1 MGVLLE
7 ISGRKGHSLANGRVG
22 KLAEKHGAKLIFDT
36 DSHSPSDLVS
46 KEQARN
52 VVLGAG
58 LTAEAFDTMQQNAFE
73 LLKRATEKRK

>member
-1 MGVLLE
+1 
-7 ISGRKGHSLANGRVG
+7 VG
-22 KLAEKHGAKLIFDT
+22 KLAEKHGAKLIFNT

-46 KEQARN
+46 EEQARN

-58 LTAEAFDTMQQNAFE
+58 LTSEAFDTMQQNAFE